1 MKNQLSSV
9 AAQFSQEV
17 LKRPKMQHAACRVGI
32 WLAGIADLTSSRSV
46 EAFAIDIQRGWSRDG
61 VSVEGVS
68 FRHETVKKSIEYL
81 VDEGLLSVSNG
92 GESRGSSSSNIYT
105 FL

>member
-1 MKNQLSSV
+1 MRTQRPSV
-9 AAQFSQEV
+9 AAEFAQCV
-17 LKRPKMQHAACRVGI
+17 LRRPKMQHAACRVGV

-46 EAFAIDIQRGWSRDG
+46 EAFAIDIQKGWERNG
-61 VSVEGVS
+61 VRVAGVS

-81 VDEGLLSVSNG
+81 VSEGLLSVTDGN
-92 GESRGSSSSNIYT
+92 ESRGSSSSNIYT